1 MRRTCGDHGLFRDD
15 PDGWEA
21 FWAAFLEHNFKHWT
35 DFAGGGNVRSMA
47 DVLKFSFSDSLL
59 GTPEE
64 LHEQLSGTYWNYF
77 CGTCIFEEGAER
89 LLSVL
94 PDSYALGIVSNG
106 VGEAQRRRLQAGGE
120 SKAGSGR
127 ESIFAT
133 TIEAV
138 RSCLRVW
145 NRSSSSRSFRR

>member
-1 MRRTCGDHGLFRDD
+1 MFRDD